1 MFSMQH
7 TGNRQE
13 AGEHFMEF
21 LDGTTLHLEKMCTGT
36 CFSRRTSLVIDPAG
50 PRLQK
55 GGWLKNLRD
64 IGDQSR
70 ELPRRMLQLRPR
82 ASFRSS
88 QLRLRNLFPYY
99 SHRGSF
105 HEETTTAEAAP
116 GGLGTGKSLSIAT
129 FLEDP
134 HLFLEKNSTREA
146 VDSSK
151 SNSCEDLRRMDPD
164 SPVSLSD
171 TFSSE
176 IFLELAR
183 CRVPVCD
190 LNSNVRCAEPHEGE
204 CGCDDEASSLNSSR
218 CERTLCQKAAENH
231 RADMSEDCASSGSSS
246 GSCYVVEELL
256 PSCERSGGSS
266 SWWGQPAAER

>member
-1 MFSMQH
+1 MRH
-7 TGNRQE
+7 YTVIRR
-13 AGEHFMEF
+13 
-21 LDGTTLHLEKMCTGT
+21 KKIGT
-36 CFSRRTSLVIDPAG
+36 CFSPRSSLVIDPAG
-50 PRLQK
+50 PPLQK

-99 SHRGSF
+99 SHRASF
-105 HEETTTAEAAP
+105 HEESPAPQAAP
-116 GGLGTGKSLSIAT
+116 SSHGGSAGT

-134 HLFLEKNSTREA
+134 HLFLQKNSNQGEADASRTRLGG
-146 VDSSK
+146 DSK
-151 SNSCEDLRRMDPD
+151 SCTDLQRMDPD
-164 SPVSLSD
+164 SPVSLSE

-190 LNSNVRCAEPHEGE
+190 LNSNVRCANSSEEE
-204 CGCDDEASSLNSSR
+204 CNCDDEVSSHGSSPGAR
-218 CERTLCQKAAENH
+218 ERTLYQTAAG
-231 RADMSEDCASSGSSS
+231 DLSEDCVSSCSADDEELLGSGSS
-246 GSCYVVEELL
+246 C
-256 PSCERSGGSS
+256 
-266 SWWGQPAAER
+266 WGQPAAER